1 MFHFYPSISR
11 LRSIRRP
18 RRRKGEHV
26 REEELTQQQQQ
37 QQPKLT
43 QGGTRKGRKATALLL
58 R

>member
-1 MFHFYPSISR
+1 MFHFYASISW

-26 REEELTQQQQQ
+26 REEELTPQQQ

-43 QGGTRKGRKATALLL
+43 QGGARKGRKDTALLL